1 MGTLR
6 VATRAVLLTV
16 VAGLLAACASAPP
29 LPPPRRMEA
38 GDFKLLAGE
47 WTGTSDTQGELSTA
61 ILGVIYEAGSF
72 FIAPRTTPGAQLP
85 GVMRIVNGEVEYE
98 TTTSKGK
105 MTFHETSTEWTWKWD
120 GKTKAGE
127 KPVRHE
133 LRRAK

>member
-6 VATRAVLLTV
+6 ATTRIVLLTV
-16 VAGLLAACASAPP
+16 VASLIAACASAPP

-38 GDFKLLAGE
+38 GDFKRLAGE

-61 ILGVIYEAGSF
+61 ILGVIYEPGSF
-72 FIAPRTTPGAQLP
+72 FIAPRATPGAQLP
-85 GVMRIVNGEVEYE
+85 GVMRVVNGEVEYE

-105 MTFHETSTEWTWKWD
+105 MTFHEAPAEWIWKWD
-120 GKTKAGE
+120 GKTKLGE
-127 KPVRHE
+127 RPVRHE